1 MNIGPI
7 VRGLLGENRAGQP
20 KELELKMGQ
29 VIRGVVL
36 SVSDNGQEAVVQ
48 VQGVQLRAVL
58 ETPLQKGQTTL
69 LQVQPPGK
77 DGMAVLKPL
86 NLTSAGAL
94 TDRSL
99 SEMLDSFGMENTPEN
114 RELLKLMQ
122 TQGMPLTK
130 DAAAALQQSMA
141 SMPKGLPLEQWVES
155 AAIAF
160 HRGLPI
166 TAASVAGLNQAVFGP
181 SVQNLL
187 SALGDQVAALL
198 AEISDLENIRPDSG
212 KQGNPSAGMSAPSSD
227 TEGSA
232 NPDGAGRSGSGSNGL
247 TGQSAAAVPSKGS
260 DLLLKI
266 QVLLDELRSLGSQG
280 AASSTAGN
288 SAGLDNYGTITEE
301 GSNIN
306 RTLNGN
312 GSQREAAASGAAGSA
327 TAGPGAQGAAGAG
340 GQGSAGAAV
349 AGAGGQGPAGAAVA
363 GAGGQGPAAAA
374 VAGAGAQGAAGAA
387 VTGANVQGAAG
398 AAVIGAGAHGAAGAA
413 GTGAGGQG
421 AGAAASA
428 PEEPGAAPAAAAPA
442 RTHAAEPWVARVLKL
457 LGAEH
462 EQQTAR
468 TVTLGASPAQPE
480 APPATAARAASA
492 AAGGA
497 AAPGGEVPAGSV
509 PQAAPGEQA
518 APARSG
524 AAAAVPGAAVPA
536 GQPERHAAAGG
547 PAALPEVPAAAAEPA
562 AAVRETLKS
571 VLMQVLESSDLPPQL
586 QDTAKQLVNQL
597 TGQQLLMNTD
607 RTAPFA
613 QMTMYLPFTGPDGD
627 QTASVHIQ
635 SRRGRRGELDA
646 SNCRLWFD
654 LNMKHLG
661 QVMVDVQVA
670 DKKVILKIHSEQEAV
685 GTFIES
691 RQEEIHG
698 AIESAG
704 YRLLS
709 LKAEPIDASSDR
721 PGADSVPSLYVPP
734 AYKGV
739 DFRI

>member
-86 NLTSAGAL
+86 NLTSTASL
-94 TDRSL
+94 TDQSL
-99 SEMLDSFGMENTPEN
+99 AEMLDSFGIENTPEN
-114 RELLKLMQ
+114 REMLKLMQ
-122 TQGMPLTK
+122 TQGIPLTK
-130 DAAAALQQSMA
+130 DEATGLQQSIA
-141 SMPKGLPLEQWVES
+141 SKPQGLPLEQWVES

-166 TAASVAGLNQAVFGP
+166 TAASVASLNQAVFGP
-181 SVQNLL
+181 SVQDLL
-187 SALGDQVAALL
+187 STLGDQVASLL
-198 AEISDLENIRPDSG
+198 SELADQDSPVRLNPGNSASPAAGLNSQNSDATETANLE
-212 KQGNPSAGMSAPSSD
+212 
-227 TEGSA
+227 
-232 NPDGAGRSGSGSNGL
+232 GASKSGSGNTGI
-247 TGQSAAAVPSKGS
+247 TGQTSGASPSKGS
-260 DLLLKI
+260 ELLLKI
-266 QVLLDELRSLGSQG
+266 QGLLDELRNLGSQSASPSLAATTNTSSAIG
-280 AASSTAGN
+280 TRDALAAQEMGSLRGLIAESENGSGVDNYDTNPNTGSSVNRSTSGSTSSVKDGAVDGGGIADTESAADGSGINSGRAASLS
-288 SAGLDNYGTITEE
+288 S
-301 GSNIN
+301 
-306 RTLNGN
+306 
-312 GSQREAAASGAAGSA
+312 AASAGSA
-327 TAGPGAQGAAGAG
+327 AQGAAD
-340 GQGSAGAAV
+340 
-349 AGAGGQGPAGAAVA
+349 PAKTGT
-363 GAGGQGPAAAA
+363 GTGEEPAASSP
-374 VAGAGAQGAAGAA
+374 
-387 VTGANVQGAAG
+387 T
-398 AAVIGAGAHGAAGAA
+398 
-413 GTGAGGQG
+413 
-421 AGAAASA
+421 
-428 PEEPGAAPAAAAPA
+428 
-442 RTHAAEPWVARVLKL
+442 RTYPAEPWVARVLKL

-462 EQQTAR
+462 EQQTVR
-468 TVTLGASPAQPE
+468 TVTLGASPAQPPE

-497 AAPGGEVPAGSV
+497 AAPGGEVPSGSV
-509 PQAAPGEQA
+509 PQAAPGEPA

-536 GQPERHAAAGG
+536 GQHERHAAAGG
-547 PAALPEVPAAAAEPA
+547 LAALPEVPTAAAEPA
-562 AAVRETLKS
+562 AAIKETLKS
-571 VLMQVLESSDLPPQL
+571 LLMQVLDSSDLPPQL

-597 TGQQLLMNTD
+597 TGQQLLLNTD

-613 QMTMYLPFTGPDGD
+613 QMTMFLPFTGPDGD

-635 SRRGRRGELDA
+635 SRRGKRGELDA

-654 LNMKHLG
+654 LQMKHLG

-685 GTFIES
+685 GAFIES
-691 RQEEIHG
+691 RQEEIKDS
-698 AIESAG
+698 IELAG

-709 LKAEPIDASSDR
+709 LKAEPMDTSSKKT
-721 PGADSVPSLYVPP
+721 GADSVPPLYVPP

>member
-36 SVSDNGQEAVVQ
+36 SVSDNGHEAVVQ

-58 ETPLQKGQTTL
+58 ETPLQKGQTAL

-86 NLTSAGAL
+86 NLTSAASL
-94 TDRSL
+94 TDQSL
-99 SEMLDSFGMENTPEN
+99 AEMLDSFGIENTTEN
-114 RELLKLMQ
+114 REMLKLMQ
-122 TQGMPLTK
+122 AQGIPLTK
-130 DAAAALQQSMA
+130 DQASVLQQSLA
-141 SMPKGLPLEQWVES
+141 SRPKGVPLEQWVES

-166 TAASVAGLNQAVFGP
+166 TAASVSGLNQAVFGT
-181 SVQNLL
+181 SVQDLL
-187 SALGDQVAALL
+187 STLGDQVASLL
-198 AEISDLENIRPDSG
+198 SELPDLESVARSSSG
-212 KQGNPSAGMSAPSSD
+212 SSASS
-227 TEGSA
+227 TAGLNSA
-232 NPDGAGRSGSGSNGL
+232 N
-247 TGQSAAAVPSKGS
+247 SAAAQSNNPEGSSNPDSIGPSRSGQTGATAAAIPSKGS
-260 DLLLKI
+260 ELLLKI
-266 QVLLDELRSLGSQG
+266 QGLLEELRNLGSQSAASPSATANTLSATGMNETVNGQGMGSLGSL
-280 AASSTAGN
+280 AVENGN
-288 SAGLDNYGTITEE
+288 GAGLDNYETVLS
-301 GSNIN
+301 GSSSTN
-306 RTLNGN
+306 RSSNGAVSQVMDGAANGGSGLNDAEPEAD
-312 GSQREAAASGAAGSA
+312 GSVVNPAKAAASGPAAS
-327 TAGPGAQGAAGAG
+327 T
-340 GQGSAGAAV
+340 
-349 AGAGGQGPAGAAVA
+349 
-363 GAGGQGPAAAA
+363 GPAAQRAA
-374 VAGAGAQGAAGAA
+374 DP
-387 VTGANVQGAAG
+387 
-398 AAVIGAGAHGAAGAA
+398 A
-413 GTGAGGQG
+413 GTSS
-421 AGAAASA
+421 GAAASA
-428 PEEPGAAPAAAAPA
+428 PEEPGAAPSAAAPRGTGEEPAASSPA

-468 TVTLGASPAQPE
+468 TVTLGASPA
-480 APPATAARAASA
+480 RAASA

-497 AAPGGEVPAGSV
+497 AAPSGEVPAGSV
-509 PQAAPGEQA
+509 PQAAPGEPA

-524 AAAAVPGAAVPA
+524 AATALPGTAVPA
-536 GQPERHAAAGG
+536 GQHERHAAVAG

-562 AAVRETLKS
+562 AAIRETLKS
-571 VLMQVLESSDLPPQL
+571 VLMQVLDSSDLPPQL

-613 QMTMYLPFTGPDGD
+613 QMTMFLPFTGPDGD

-654 LNMKHLG
+654 LQMKHLG

-685 GTFIES
+685 GAFIEN
-691 RQEEIHG
+691 RQEEIKD
-698 AIESAG
+698 AVEAAG

-709 LKAEPIDASSDR
+709 LKAEPMDTSSKR
-721 PGADSVPSLYVPP
+721 QGADSVPPLYVPP